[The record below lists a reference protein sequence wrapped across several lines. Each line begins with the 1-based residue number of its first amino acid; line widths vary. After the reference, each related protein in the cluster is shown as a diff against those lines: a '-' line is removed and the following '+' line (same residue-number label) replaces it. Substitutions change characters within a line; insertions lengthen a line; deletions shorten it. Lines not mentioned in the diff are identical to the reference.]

1 MLSQGSCL
9 LVGASLL
16 PPPGRKK
23 GLLMSPRGQLSS
35 KHTIAIESTAE
46 AYLELLRDRGI
57 EYLFGNGGTDFAPL
71 VEAFAKCAADG
82 QTSPKPITVPHEY
95 VAVSMADGFYRVTG
109 RPQAVMVHVIVGTAN
124 AAGAIMNA
132 SRANVPILFTAGR
145 TPLTEEG
152 LKGARN
158 VYIHWAQES
167 FDQGGLVREFVKWD
181 YELRNFNQLET
192 VVDRALEL
200 AMAEPRGPV
209 YLTLPRE
216 VLAEEHHE
224 FTYTTPGRHQVQSP
238 LYPAPERLK
247 EAAQALA
254 NAQAPLI
261 VTQRV
266 GVNPN
271 AVKTLVEL
279 AESFA
284 IPVVV
289 PAGMYMNFPS
299 HHPLHL
305 GYVSEPLVKEADV
318 ILVIDADVPWFP
330 AVGKPS
336 DTATIIHLGIDPFF
350 SRYPVRGY
358 PCDIP
363 IAADSQVAMSL
374 LTQELHSFKAQA
386 TPLIEARFARVRAQ
400 HDAQRQAARERLAQ
414 VEHDR
419 PIDFEWVSHCIDLVK
434 DDETILVNEYD
445 LNLTQ
450 VQLTVPGSYFAA
462 SPAAGLGWGTG
473 AALGIKL
480 AAPEKTVIATLGEG
494 AYMFGCPTAA
504 HFVSR
509 AYNLPALF
517 VIFNN
522 QCWNAVKRATKGMY
536 PNGWAA
542 KTDYWPFTDLTPSP
556 AYERLADVH
565 EGYGELVEDSA
576 EVLPA
581 LRRALKVVR
590 EERRQAIL
598 NVFCKHP

>member
-1 MLSQGSCL
+1 MPSRSQ
-9 LVGASLL
+9 
-16 PPPGRKK
+16 K
-23 GLLMSPRGQLSS
+23 SS
-35 KHTIAIESTAE
+35 KRTITIDSTAE
-46 AYLELLRDRGI
+46 AYLELLHDRGI
-57 EYLFGNGGTDFAPL
+57 EYFFGNGGTDFAPL
-71 VEAFAKCAADG
+71 VEAFAKSASHSS
-82 QTSPKPITVPHEY
+82 TTPKPITVPHEY
-95 VAVSMADGFYRVTG
+95 VAVSMADGYYRVTG

-132 SRANVPILFTAGR
+132 ARAHVPILFSAGR
-145 TPLTEEG
+145 TPITEEG

-158 VYIHWAQES
+158 IYIHWAQES
-167 FDQGGLVREFVKWD
+167 FDQGSIVREFVKWD
-181 YELRNFNQLET
+181 YELRNFSQVET
-192 VVDRALEL
+192 VVDRALEI

-216 VLAEEHHE
+216 VLAEEQTE
-224 FTYTTPGRHQVQSP
+224 FAYTSPSRHQVDSP
-238 LYPAPERLK
+238 HYPAPERLK

-254 NAQAPLI
+254 NADSPLI
-261 VTQRV
+261 VTQRI
-266 GVNPN
+266 GVHPH
-271 AVKTLVEL
+271 AVKSLVEL

-284 IPVVV
+284 IPVVS

-305 GYVSEPLVKEADV
+305 GYISEPLVQEADV

-330 AVGKPS
+330 TTAKPK
-336 DTATIIHLGIDPFF
+336 DTATVIQMGIDPFF

-363 IAADSQVAMSL
+363 IVADSSVAIPL
-374 LTQELHSFKAQA
+374 LTQELGRSRTKAKHAIGERFKRI
-386 TPLIEARFARVRAQ
+386 TAQ
-400 HDAQRQAARERLAQ
+400 HEAQQRAAHERLAQ
-414 VEHDR
+414 VQHER
-419 PIDFEWVSHCIDLVK
+419 PIEFEWVSHCIDQVK

-450 VQLTVPGSYFAA
+450 VQLTVPGSYYAA

-473 AALGIKL
+473 AALGVKL

-509 AYNLPALF
+509 AYQLPVLF

-522 QCWNAVKRATKGMY
+522 QCWNAVKRATKGIY

-542 KTDYWPFTDLTPSP
+542 KTNNWPLTDLTPSP
-556 AYERLADVH
+556 SFERMADVH
-565 EGYGELVEDSA
+565 GGYGELVEDPA

-581 LRRALKVVR
+581 LQRGLKVVR
-590 EERRQAIL
+590 EEKRQAIL
-598 NVFCKHP
+598 NIFCQHP

>member
-1 MLSQGSCL
+1 M
-9 LVGASLL
+9 
-16 PPPGRKK
+16 PPRSKK
-23 GLLMSPRGQLSS
+23 SS
-35 KHTIAIESTAE
+35 KRTIAIDSTAE

-57 EYLFGNGGTDFAPL
+57 EYFFGNGGTDFGPV
-71 VEAFAKCAADG
+71 VEAFAKSAAQG
-82 QTSPKPITVPHEY
+82 SMTPKPFTVPHEY

-132 SRANVPILFTAGR
+132 ARAHVPILFTAGR
-145 TPLTEEG
+145 TPITEEG
-152 LKGARN
+152 LKGGRN

-167 FDQGGLVREFVKWD
+167 FDQGSLVREFVKWD
-181 YELRNFNQLET
+181 YELRNFSQVET
-192 VVDRALEL
+192 VVDRALEI

-209 YLTLPRE
+209 YLALPRE
-216 VLAEEHHE
+216 VLAEEHTE
-224 FTYTTPGRHQVQSP
+224 FTYTSPSRHHVESP
-238 LYPAPERLK
+238 PYPAPGRIK

-254 NAQAPLI
+254 NAESPLI
-261 VTQRV
+261 VTQRL
-266 GVNPN
+266 GAHPN
-271 AVKTLVEL
+271 AVKNLVEL

-284 IPVVV
+284 IPVAI

-299 HHPLHL
+299 NHPLHL
-305 GYVSEPLVKEADV
+305 GYVSEPLVQEADA

-330 AVGKPS
+330 AAAKPK
-336 DTATIIHLGIDPFF
+336 DTATLIHMGLDPFF
-350 SRYPVRGY
+350 SRYPIRGY

-363 IAADSQVAMSL
+363 IVADSQVAIPL
-374 LTQELHSFKAQA
+374 LTQELGRLRAKAARAIEERFERIKAQH
-386 TPLIEARFARVRAQ
+386 EAQQ
-400 HDAQRQAARERLAQ
+400 HASRQRLAQ
-414 VEHDR
+414 VQHDQ
-419 PIDFEWVSHCIDLVK
+419 PIDFEWVSHCIDQVR

-450 VQLTVPGSYFAA
+450 VQLTTPGSYFAA

-473 AALGIKL
+473 AALGVKL

-509 AYNLPALF
+509 TYHLPVLF

-522 QCWNAVKRATKGMY
+522 QCWNAVKRATKGIY

-542 KTDYWPFTDLTPSP
+542 KTNNWPLTDLTPSP
-556 AYERLADVH
+556 SFERMADVH
-565 EGYGELVEDSA
+565 GGYGELVEDSA

-581 LRRALKVVR
+581 LRRGLKAVR
-590 EERRQAIL
+590 EEKRQAIL
-598 NVFCKHP
+598 NIVCKHP